1 MTLQAL
7 MRALLVQFQQKMTKA
22 VDIQVT
28 VSMRL
33 TAIHAVDIQVTV
45 SMRLTAIHAVD
56 IQVTVSMRLTAIHAT
71 VIMSNQNTVC
81 MSPRPTVSMNTPFP
95 FTVLAQSQS
104 VSAAVIVD
112 HQALIT
118 FQPAVVSSMKSIIG
132 HPLWIYPG

>member
-7 MRALLVQFQQKMTKA
+7 MRALLIQFQKKRTKA
-22 VDIQVT
+22 VDIQ
-28 VSMRL
+28 
-33 TAIHAVDIQVTV
+33 D
-45 SMRLTAIHAVD
+45 
-56 IQVTVSMRLTAIHAT
+56 TVSMRLTAIHAT

-104 VSAAVIVD
+104 VSAALKVD

-132 HPLWIYPG
+132 RPLWIYPG

>member
-1 MTLQAL
+1 

-22 VDIQVT
+22 VDIQDT
-28 VSMRL
+28 E
-33 TAIHAVDIQVTV
+33 
-45 SMRLTAIHAVD
+45 
-56 IQVTVSMRLTAIHAT
+56 SMRLTAIHAT

-81 MSPRPTVSMNTPFP
+81 MNTPFP

-104 VSAAVIVD
+104 VSAALKVD

>member
-7 MRALLVQFQQKMTKA
+7 MRALLVQFQQKMTK
-22 VDIQVT
+22 
-28 VSMRL
+28 
-33 TAIHAVDIQVTV
+33 AVDIQVTV

-118 FQPAVVSSMKSIIG
+118 FQPAVVKTMKSIIG

>member
-22 VDIQVT
+22 VDIQ
-28 VSMRL
+28 
-33 TAIHAVDIQVTV
+33 D
-45 SMRLTAIHAVD
+45 
-56 IQVTVSMRLTAIHAT
+56 TVSMRLTAIHAT

-81 MSPRPTVSMNTPFP
+81 MSPRPTVSMSPASTVSMNTPFP

-104 VSAAVIVD
+104 VSAALKVD

-132 HPLWIYPG
+132 RPLWIYPG